1 MEDIGKF
8 ILYALAVGLYYFIMG
23 RKKPAEKPSS
33 QSPSA
38 KPFMSPAA
46 KTQARPRTPES
57 SPRSDDT
64 PNSLEELL
72 RRFQGEPV
80 PTRDVVKPEP
90 MLEDKVKKGK
100 RILTT
105 ADRLDREE
113 RNKRQEQKVI
123 NYDDDFRQEQKVI
136 NYDDNI
142 PTYRNEANEV
152 NYEVQ
157 NKANYQGLDK
167 TGRNRFEVF
176 EQKEEVSN
184 PYADFLRNPASIR
197 TAFVLNEILKRKEF

>member
-1 MEDIGKF
+1 M
-8 ILYALAVGLYYFIMG
+8 LYALAVGLYYFIMG
-23 RKKPAEKPSS
+23 RKKPAEKKSS

-46 KTQARPRTPES
+46 KPQARLRTLES
-57 SPRSDDT
+57 SPRSDDA
-64 PNSLEELL
+64 PASLEELL

-80 PTRDVVKPEP
+80 PVREVVKPKP
-90 MLEDKVKKGK
+90 MLEDKVKKGN

-113 RNKRQEQKVI
+113 RNKRPEQKVI
-123 NYDDDFRQEQKVI
+123 NYEEGI
-136 NYDDNI
+136 NYDDHI

-152 NYEVQ
+152 NYEVPDTTDY
-157 NKANYQGLDK
+157 KGLDT

-176 EQKEEVSN
+176 EQKQEVSN
-184 PYADFLRNPASIR
+184 PYADFLRTPASIR
-197 TAFVLNEILKRKEF
+197 TAFIMSEILKRKEF

>member
-1 MEDIGKF
+1 MEDIWKF
-8 ILYALAVGLYYFIMG
+8 ILYALAVGLYYFIRG

-46 KTQARPRTPES
+46 KPQARRRTLES
-57 SPRSDDT
+57 PPRSDDT
-64 PNSLEELL
+64 RTSLEELL
-72 RRFQGEPV
+72 RRFQGEPNPV
-80 PTRDVVKPEP
+80 KAVVKFEP
-90 MLEDKVKKGK
+90 MLEDKVKKSNQ
-100 RILTT
+100 ILTT

-113 RNKRQEQKVI
+113 RNNRYEQEVI
-123 NYDDDFRQEQKVI
+123 NYEEGI

-152 NYEVQ
+152 NYEAPD
-157 NKANYQGLDK
+157 KTDYKGLDT

-176 EQKEEVSN
+176 KKKEEVSN
-184 PYADFLRNPASIR
+184 PYADFLKSPESIR
-197 TAFVLNEILKRKEF
+197 TAFIMSEILKRKEF